1 MDHKSISANE
11 RKWKDFLSSIKTF
24 KCLSTNNLTITTESD
39 IECLATTFANKLRQ
53 EKDDNVVVKGNQDV
67 PQTDTNEHVKETSA
81 QSADDINPE
90 VPQTDTNEHVTETSA
105 QSVDAI
111 FPEVPHTDTNE
122 HVKETFAQSVDSRD
136 GNTHTPSKKNDMD
149 KPSSKWSISNLAEYF
164 IFENCVTKIEM
175 PTMFSPYRDDIY
187 KMVQKDILCRLQI
200 VKSIDLKE
208 EKCDS
213 HSKFLRQLMS
223 ITNIEAEVDLC

>member
-1 MDHKSISANE
+1 
-11 RKWKDFLSSIKTF
+11 
-24 KCLSTNNLTITTESD
+24 
-39 IECLATTFANKLRQ
+39 
-53 EKDDNVVVKGNQDV
+53 
-67 PQTDTNEHVKETSA
+67 
-81 QSADDINPE
+81 
-90 VPQTDTNEHVTETSA
+90 VTETSA